1 MDNKE
6 IQLLIGQMKSTKA
19 CRPNSIPG
27 NLLTEFSE
35 LLVYPLVSIINMSFK
50 EGIFPNLNKIAT
62 VCPIFKK
69 GDKTHCEDYRP
80 ISLLSNISKLFER
93 VMYVRLENFLK
104 SSDILHKYQFGFR
117 KQHSKNHTLLSIVE
131 KIRSSLDKKMYTCGV
146 FIDLEKAFDT
156 VNHKILLSKLNHYGI
171 RGTANTWFFSYLS
184 SRYQSVM
191 FNGVTSSRK
200 VITCGVPQGSILG
213 PLLFLIYI

>member
-1 MDNKE
+1 
-6 IQLLIGQMKSTKA
+6 MKSITA
-19 CRPNSIPG
+19 CGPNSIPG

-62 VCPIFKK
+62 VCPISKK
-69 GDKTHCEDYRP
+69 GDKTHCENYRP

-104 SSDILHKYQFGFR
+104 SSDILYKYQFGFR
-117 KQHSKNHTLLSIVE
+117 KQHPTNHTLLSIVE

-146 FIDLEKAFDT
+146 FT
-156 VNHKILLSKLNHYGI
+156 
-171 RGTANTWFFSYLS
+171 
-184 SRYQSVM
+184 
-191 FNGVTSSRK
+191 
-200 VITCGVPQGSILG
+200 
-213 PLLFLIYI
+213 